1 MRKRRL
7 QPKIILLFFI
17 ISTVILIISNVF
29 SYIKIE
35 QIYEKSLIA
44 EFNNIKS
51 EFEKAID
58 NQEQVN
64 FIKYFN
70 NDKDIYILDNN
81 LNLIQYSNNIEL
93 NDSLKQE
100 IISKT
105 KEIKTNELVKNNK
118 YEYKA
123 EIKDKEGN
131 IKYYILINQ
140 DKSFIELELKEY
152 KLMMYIM
159 ILILLSITL
168 ICSSIIIQNIMQPIK
183 KLTKNLDEIIE
194 GKTDN
199 IKNITNNKVSN
210 EIYDLA
216 DKFKILA
223 QKLNDN
229 LQEISSQK
237 AQTETILL
245 HMSDGVMAFDTFGN
259 LIYKNP
265 SAVRLL
271 DVDEKETEFD
281 KIFKKLGL
289 NINIEKIIY
298 LQDWTTSE
306 HRLHINDGYVNMFFE
321 TYKDEE
327 DTIGGVI
334 VLIQD
339 ITEQVKLDNM
349 RKEFVAN
356 VSHELK
362 TPITSIKSYSEALIE
377 NEMDEEGRNR
387 FLNVISIEAERMA
400 RLVRDLL
407 QLSKFDINKDQN
419 KKKEFD
425 LGQLV
430 KRTYDKIS
438 IEAQKRGQEVEC
450 YVTADVPKIYAD
462 EDGIEQV
469 VLNVISNAIKYTPDY
484 GQIKIYVG
492 FVYNHAYI
500 KVIDNGIG
508 IPAKDLNRV
517 FERFYRVDKA
527 RSRQQGGTGLG
538 LSIAKEIVERNNGS
552 IDITSEVEK
561 GTEVIIRLPVKD
573 LNNEKKNKKNK
584 NK

>member
-1 MRKRRL
+1 MKKKNL
-7 QPKIILLFFI
+7 QLKMMLLFFA
-17 ISTVILIISNVF
+17 ISTIVLIISNVF
-29 SYIKIE
+29 SYFKIK
-35 QIYEKSLIA
+35 QIYEKELVRKINDA
-44 EFNNIKS
+44 KIEIENTLDYTNI
-51 EFEKAID
+51 EKYLGT
-58 NQEQVN
+58 N
-64 FIKYFN
+64 
-70 NDKDIYILDNN
+70 KDIQFYLFDNN
-81 LNLIQYSNNIEL
+81 FNLIEHSNNIEL
-93 NDSLKQE
+93 GDNFNEE
-100 IISKT
+100 IINN
-105 KEIKTNELVKNNK
+105 IKVYNTNELIEKEK
-118 YEYKA
+118 YEYKC
-123 EIKDKEGN
+123 EIKDKEGTN
-131 IKYYILINQ
+131 KYYMLIHYNK
-140 DKSFIELELKEY
+140 DFIQQELKQYEF
-152 KLMMYIM
+152 MMSIM
-159 ILILLSITL
+159 ILILLAITL
-168 ICSSIIIQNIMQPIK
+168 IGTAIIIQNIMQPIK
-183 KLTKNLDEIIE
+183 KLSKNLDEIIE

-199 IKNITNNKVSN
+199 IKNIANNKVSN
-210 EIYDLA
+210 EIYDLV

-223 QKLNDN
+223 QKLNNN

-237 AQTETILL
+237 SQMETILL
-245 HMSDGVMAFDTFGN
+245 HMSDGVMAFNIYGK

-265 SAVRLL
+265 AAVRLL
-271 DVDEKETEFD
+271 DVNQNEIEFD
-281 KIFKKLGL
+281 NIFKKLGL
-289 NINIEKIIY
+289 NINLEKIIY
-298 LQDWTTSE
+298 LQDWTSSE
-306 HRLHINDGYVNMFFE
+306 NRLHVNDGYVNMFFE
-321 TYKDEE
+321 TFKDE
-327 DTIGGVI
+327 DDVIGGVI

-339 ITEQVKLDNM
+339 ITEQVKLDDM

-377 NEMDEEGRNR
+377 NEMDDEGRNR
-387 FLNVISIEAERMA
+387 FLNVISVEAERMA
-400 RLVRDLL
+400 RLVKDLL
-407 QLSKFDINKDQN
+407 QLSRFDINKNQN
-419 KKKEFD
+419 KKKDFD
-425 LGQLV
+425 LGALV
-430 KRTYDKIS
+430 KRTYEKIS

-469 VLNVISNAIKYTPDY
+469 ILNVISNAIKYTPDY

-552 IDITSEVEK
+552 IDISSEVGK

-573 LNNEKKNKKNK
+573 LINEKKNKKK